1 MSNVVPVDEFVTDEW
16 YPGFKPEYGYTPWAV
31 EPFRTFGKEDEQ
43 RFWFLD
49 FHWPRGLTPMGL
61 IWNEDGYS
69 WGTQL
74 AAEGLP
80 LPPGRGLTQR
90 MAGTHTYASSI
101 DVTDEWEIGQR
112 DQRLQRNLPK
122 FLNNFDDIWA
132 DRRGEVEAWWQ
143 HLKGFDLRS
152 QSLHGLGDY
161 LVKARRFHRRS
172 FEIHFEVMYPLLANY
187 VGFYGACVDMGI
199 DPGEIAKFLQGYD
212 TKIME
217 TDRALWDLTR
227 QVRQAGLQPVF
238 DSHDA
243 TELRSALAAHGG
255 PASEWLSKFDDF
267 LEVYGYRTEGSCDI
281 ALPSWI
287 EDPTPA
293 LGMVKTFLQKDDNHD
308 FSAARES
315 TIAERDAAIDAARS
329 KLTAEEQETFDA
341 GLASCQHANFPWWQD
356 DHNYYIDL
364 RVSLPMR
371 WACQQISEA
380 VGADRSDDTIFLFWP
395 ELMQV
400 TSGQKSYDQFR
411 SIVEDRRQYFDYWAE
426 RRASMPKVLGTVP
439 EAVTDPIQIEI
450 FGLNQHFLKAVQ
462 AVGSDEDIKTLT
474 GIPACKGQAR
484 GTARVLTN
492 ADQLHRVQPGEILV
506 CESTS
511 PNWTP
516 AFAKIAACVCDGG
529 GTLSHAAIVGREY
542 GVPTVTA
549 VGLATM
555 VIQDGDDIEVDGTT
569 GSVTVHHAA
578 EAREPVEV
586 AR

>member
-1 MSNVVPVDEFVTDEW
+1 MSTIVPVDEFVTDEW
-16 YPGFKPEYGYTPWAV
+16 YPGFKPALDHAPWVV
-31 EPFRTFGKEDEQ
+31 EPFRTFSKADEE

-74 AAEGLP
+74 AAEALP
-80 LPPGRGLTQR
+80 LPPGRGITQR
-90 MAGTHTYASSI
+90 IAGTHTYAAAI
-101 DVTDEWEIGQR
+101 DVTDEWEIGERARRMQA
-112 DQRLQRNLPK
+112 NLPR
-122 FLNNFDDIWA
+122 FLENFESIWA
-132 DRRGEVEAWWQ
+132 DRRAEVDNWWE
-143 HLKGFDLRS
+143 HLRS
-152 QSLHGLGDY
+152 VDLKSLPLAGLGGY
-161 LVKARRFHRRS
+161 LRKARKFHQRS

-187 VGFYGACVDMGI
+187 VGFYGACTEMGI

-217 TDRALWDLTR
+217 TDRALNELTR
-227 QVRQAGLQPVF
+227 QARTAGLSEVF
-238 DSHDA
+238 AATDA
-243 TELRSALAAHGG
+243 SKLRSSLAAHGG
-255 PASEWLSKFDDF
+255 AASEWLTKFDDF
-267 LEVYGYRTEGSCDI
+267 LRVYGYRTEGSCDI

-293 LGMVKTFLQKDDNHD
+293 LGMVKTFLQKDGDHD
-308 FSAARES
+308 FAAARRAAIE
-315 TIAERDAAIDAARS
+315 EREAAIDAARS
-329 KLTAEEQETFDA
+329 RLTREEQEVFEA
-341 GLASCQHANFPWWQD
+341 GLASCQAANFPWWQD

-371 WACQQISEA
+371 WACQQIAEA
-380 VGADRSDDTIFLFWP
+380 VGADASDDTIFLFWP

-400 TSGQKSYDQFR
+400 ADGERKYDEFR
-411 SIVEDRRQYFDYWAE
+411 SLVTARRQYFDHWYQ

-439 EAVTDPIQIEI
+439 EAVTDPILIEI

-462 AVGSDEDIKTLT
+462 AAGTDTEVKTLT
-474 GIPACKGQAR
+474 GVPAAKGSAR
-484 GTARVLTN
+484 GTARVLTD
-492 ADQLHRVQPGEILV
+492 ADELHRVQPGEILV

-516 AFAKIAACVCDGG
+516 AFAKIAACICDGG

-549 VGLATM
+549 VGLATV
-555 VIQDGDDIEVDGTT
+555 VIKDGDEVEVDGTNGT
-569 GSVTVHHAA
+569 VTVFRHA
-578 EAREPVEV
+578 EAT
-586 AR
+586 A